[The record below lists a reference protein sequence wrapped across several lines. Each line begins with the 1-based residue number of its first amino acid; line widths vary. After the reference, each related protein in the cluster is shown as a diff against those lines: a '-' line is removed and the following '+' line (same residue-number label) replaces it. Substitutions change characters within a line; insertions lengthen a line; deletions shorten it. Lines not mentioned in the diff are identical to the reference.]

1 MDLVI
6 IIPPNNDK
14 ITWNIKRNRSIN
26 VQDVEDVHDIH
37 DIHDIHD
44 NTMWSTAIYEVLDRK
59 DICFE
64 LLDDIRDL
72 TNEMNEAIKKCDF
85 SQKKATKMEERKK
98 KILEGVH
105 ILRKYEDLVSLETC
119 YLRTYL
125 HNLFLSSKA
134 YVSKKQ
140 TFKLLKNFETQIRNL
155 KFDVNEF
162 ISSYRLLGVKED
174 PLKIIE
180 FKRELVCIKKK
191 IKFFQEESLNKKEIG
206 KEDLSYSV
214 DSIKDL
220 ETYIKEAEEWV
231 NKK

>member
-1 MDLVI
+1 MNLVI

-14 ITWNIKRNRSIN
+14 ITWNIKRAKRNI
-26 VQDVEDVHDIH
+26 QDVEDVEDIQ
-37 DIHDIHD
+37 D
-44 NTMWSTAIYEVLDRK
+44 NTLWSTAIYEVSDRK

-85 SQKKATKMEERKK
+85 SQKKATKMEETKK